1 MRIVLISI
9 LFALTL
15 SVFGQNRSLGL
26 KGGIGLNNA
35 NSKEFLVD
43 TENSV
48 GFTFGLT
55 YEAELKKQIVVGAD
69 LLYSQKGFTDE
80 FVLVTDQGEIL
91 GEKTSRFNYDYL
103 SIPLK
108 AGYKKGGKLKGSA
121 YLGFVPSILLKNEII
136 VPTADDNSTI
146 ATTNKVDLFDFA
158 GLVELMGEYELNTS
172 LTVFTSLS
180 YQRSFTSITNAEYF
194 SDSKVWH
201 YGGLVSFGI
210 KYRLKK

>member
-43 TENSV
+43 TENRV

-91 GEKTSRFNYDYL
+91 GEKTSRFNYDY
-103 SIPLK
+103 
-108 AGYKKGGKLKGSA
+108 
-121 YLGFVPSILLKNEII
+121 
-136 VPTADDNSTI
+136 
-146 ATTNKVDLFDFA
+146 
-158 GLVELMGEYELNTS
+158 
-172 LTVFTSLS
+172 
-180 YQRSFTSITNAEYF
+180 
-194 SDSKVWH
+194 
-201 YGGLVSFGI
+201 
-210 KYRLKK
+210 